1 MLNLSTIKS
10 LSHHIVSPVKAVK
23 SAIKAMTPTIG
34 RLEKS
39 PIQDTLVKMN
49 PQNYI
54 LGANPKKMIQ
64 ELTSKVSSSFGKD
77 ASVFEIPNQENLILR
92 VEHSAIKKMDT
103 LADDLKLIPIKHSEK
118 ALAHDNLGL
127 PLYSV
132 VGKDSELF
140 ARESIS
146 PKEALAQKDNIMVL
160 RKVTG
165 KHPASETFD
174 ALMKLMGASETEPNI
189 PQYINFKQLGFIKA
203 NYGKE
208 AAKECLEIMKKG
220 GTQTIPENH
229 FFDGSQEFVFTNCE
243 TFTENY
249 KNYVDSFL
257 SYLKKVSKMP
267 KNAYKEAVD
276 TILMD
281 KDFLVDF
288 QHTNNTF
295 VDLKNKKFN
304 FMDFEYDKTN
314 AKYIYDNPVKE
325 FRNVLLGKCFSR
337 DIKNPKRIL
346 IYDKDIACCEKY
358 SDKIT
363 QKVNDVTPDKFKFE

>member
-10 LSHHIVSPVKAVK
+10 LSHHIVSPVKAVR

-54 LGANPKKMIQ
+54 LGSNPKKMIQ

-165 KHPASETFD
+165 KHPVS
-174 ALMKLMGASETEPNI
+174 
-189 PQYINFKQLGFIKA
+189 
-203 NYGKE
+203 
-208 AAKECLEIMKKG
+208 EIMKKG

-229 FFDGSQEFVFTNCE
+229 FFDGSQEIVFTNCE

-267 KNAYKEAVD
+267 KNAYK
-276 TILMD
+276 
-281 KDFLVDF
+281 
-288 QHTNNTF
+288 
-295 VDLKNKKFN
+295 
-304 FMDFEYDKTN
+304 
-314 AKYIYDNPVKE
+314 
-325 FRNVLLGKCFSR
+325 
-337 DIKNPKRIL
+337 
-346 IYDKDIACCEKY
+346 
-358 SDKIT
+358 
-363 QKVNDVTPDKFKFE
+363 